1 MRSALVPAF
10 LLACAL
16 GAPPAV
22 AADGAQGTAERQDV
36 VVLDNRQRLRGTV
49 VDADR
54 RDRVSIR
61 TGGGI
66 ITLSRDR
73 VVSIDLGVASRVA
86 YTPPDDL
93 AALVDLALWCRE
105 RGHNAEALAALTKAI
120 ALPGCPAAARGLHA
134 RLVDEKD
141 GPEAALPLYQAW
153 RTAGGDDPTHLAR
166 LAQLEQLTEG
176 TSEPARPAP
185 APPAVVTAPPP
196 PPARGLD
203 AGWRAEAADWANGTT
218 VEAAALPDEDGREIA
233 GMRLTAAAGSKDK
246 GAIRRQVRLDLSD
259 PATSTV
265 SFRAQNPGTR
275 DLALAVAVKTGGN
288 WTYYESLV
296 QRVPAGR
303 ATVLRFDLHA
313 PTWKSAAG
321 GWRHDSKVGDL
332 ADVRELQILIM
343 NGGNPADIVIGGI
356 DIRSNKDL

>member
-1 MRSALVPAF
+1 MRCALVPA
-10 LLACAL
+10 LLLCCAL
-16 GAPPAV
+16 SAPPAA
-22 AADGAQGTAERQDV
+22 AADDAAERQDV

-93 AALVDLALWCRE
+93 AALVELALWCRE
-105 RGHNAEALAALTKAI
+105 RGHNAEALAALAKAI
-120 ALPGCPAAARGLHA
+120 ALPGCPLPARGLHA

-141 GPEAALPLYQAW
+141 GPEAALPLYRAW
-153 RTAGGDDPTHLAR
+153 RAAGGDDPTHLAR

-176 TSEPARPAP
+176 SGDTTRPPP
-185 APPAVVTAPPP
+185 APPAVVTTPPP

-203 AGWRAEAADWANGTT
+203 AGWRAEAADWANATT

-233 GMRLTAAAGSKDK
+233 GMRLSAAGGTKDK
-246 GAIRRQVRLDLSD
+246 AAIRRQVRLDLSD

-265 SFRAQNPGTR
+265 SFRVQNPGTR
-275 DLALAVAVKTGGN
+275 DLALAVAVKTGGG
-288 WTYYESLV
+288 WTYFESLA

-313 PTWKSAAG
+313 PTWKSAAN
-321 GWRHDSKVGDL
+321 GWRHDGKVGDL
-332 ADVRELQILIM
+332 SDVRELQILIM
-343 NGGNPADIVIGGI
+343 NGGSPADIVIGGI